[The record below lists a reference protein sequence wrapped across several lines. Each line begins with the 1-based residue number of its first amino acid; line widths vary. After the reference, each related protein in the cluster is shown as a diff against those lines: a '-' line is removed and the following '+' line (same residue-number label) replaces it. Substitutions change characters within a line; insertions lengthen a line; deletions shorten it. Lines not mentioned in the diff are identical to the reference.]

1 MMDLRFFLSLA
12 AVMFAL
18 GVYGVLTRRNAVGI
32 LLSIELLAN
41 AVNLNLV
48 AFGHFGA
55 GAVGQVFALFGIAL
69 TVTEVIVGLA
79 IVVLLYR
86 TRHDAMVDL
95 ASEMRR

>member
-1 MMDLRFFLSLA
+1 MMDIRIFLSV
-12 AVMFAL
+12 AVVLFAI
-18 GVYGVLTRRNAVGI
+18 GVYGLLTRRNAVGI

-48 AFGHFGA
+48 AFGLFGA
-55 GAVGQVFALFGIAL
+55 GALGQLFALFGVAL

-86 TRHDAMVDL
+86 TRNDIAVDL
-95 ASEMRR
+95 ASEMSR